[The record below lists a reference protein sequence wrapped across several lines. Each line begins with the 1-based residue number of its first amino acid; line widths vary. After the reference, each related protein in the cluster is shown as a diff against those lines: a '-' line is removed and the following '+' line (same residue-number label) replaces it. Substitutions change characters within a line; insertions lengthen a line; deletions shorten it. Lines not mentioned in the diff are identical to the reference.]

1 MPVVDYDDGSRLIE
15 VVPIYH
21 QGNTDTCA
29 QACVTSILNYWG
41 YPVKY
46 EDIIAETSGSN
57 MVGMSLE
64 RIMWYFRKYNLQ
76 AQCYTGN
83 LAKLKALVDRG
94 YPSVVSFDEDSNYHV
109 IVVVGYNDHRE
120 VMYYIDSMYGEL
132 TEEPY
137 SDFSRAWSR
146 QRRVSGFMDQ
156 LPPNQMIEVR
166 R

>member
-1 MPVVDYDDGSRLIE
+1 MPVVDYEDGSRLVE

-29 QACVTSILNYWG
+29 QACVTSVLNYWG
-41 YPVKY
+41 HNIRY
-46 EDIIAETSGSN
+46 EDIIADTSGN
-57 MVGMSLE
+57 NLVGMNIE
-64 RIMWYFRKYNLQ
+64 RMVWYFRKYNLQ
-76 AQCYTGN
+76 AQSYAGN
-83 LAKLKALVDRG
+83 LAKLKALIDRG

-109 IVVVGYNDHRE
+109 VVVVGYNDHRE

-137 SDFSRAWSR
+137 SDFVRALAR
-146 QRRVSGFMDQ
+146 QRLGSYTELQ
-156 LPPNQMIEVR
+156 IPNLMIEVR